1 MYQSFCNDFRD
12 TTINYPEQESLL
24 YFERLL

>member
-12 TTINYPEQESLL
+12 PTIKYPEQESLL